1 MLKLKLTVNN
11 TLQKCR
17 LSSCLTLVI
26 KIFAGVCEGDGW
38 VVKVK
43 SLLQLKNIP
52 EYSNKKHK
60 LTDAL

>member
-26 KIFAGVCEGDGW
+26 KIFAGILEGDGW
-38 VVKVK
+38 VVKFK
-43 SLLQLKNIP
+43 SLLHLKTYQNAVIK
-52 EYSNKKHK
+52 S
-60 LTDAL
+60 TS